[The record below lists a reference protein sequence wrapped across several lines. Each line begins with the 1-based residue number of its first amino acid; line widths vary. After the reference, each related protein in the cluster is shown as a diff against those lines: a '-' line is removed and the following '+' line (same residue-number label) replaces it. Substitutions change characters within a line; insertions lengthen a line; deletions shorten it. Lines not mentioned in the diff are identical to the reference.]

1 MRDSPDIIW
10 FAATNFHNLQIVHST
25 LFKVN
30 NLEYNTP
37 ETFKDLFAAW
47 NIRDNRALAKK
58 NCLTVSYRTISLRE
72 IRVDGTWRYSSIH
85 TKNRIFI
92 THGSGLIILILE
104 TCSVHIFIPINLFC
118 VLLLN
123 HHFTCLKHSPY
134 TLPKP
139 RNEKFVNQL
148 QDRESFFFLLVNKPN
163 RVTLHSWLVC
173 FKNKFKGK

>member
-47 NIRDNRALAKK
+47 NIRDNRALANK

-92 THGSGLIILILE
+92 THRSGLIILILE

-148 QDRESFFFLLVNKPN
+148 QDRESFFFFTCKQTKPCHF
-163 RVTLHSWLVC
+163 T
-173 FKNKFKGK
+173 

>member
-10 FAATNFHNLQIVHST
+10 FAATNFHDLQIVHST
-25 LFKVN
+25 LFKVI
-30 NLEYNTP
+30 NLEYITP

-47 NIRDNRALAKK
+47 NIRNNRALANKS
-58 NCLTVSYRTISLRE
+58 CLTVSYRTISLRE

-85 TKNRIFI
+85 TKKNRIFI
-92 THGSGLIILILE
+92 THGSGLNILILE
-104 TCSVHIFIPINLFC
+104 TCSVHIFIPIHLFC

-148 QDRESFFFLLVNKPN
+148 QDRESFFFTCKQTKPFHF
-163 RVTLHSWLVC
+163 T
-173 FKNKFKGK
+173 

>member
-10 FAATNFHNLQIVHST
+10 FAATNFHDLQIVHST

-30 NLEYNTP
+30 NLEYITP

-47 NIRDNRALAKK
+47 NIRNNRALANKS
-58 NCLTVSYRTISLRE
+58 CLTVSYRTISLRE

-85 TKNRIFI
+85 TKKNRIFI
-92 THGSGLIILILE
+92 THGSGLNILILE
-104 TCSVHIFIPINLFC
+104 TCSVHIFIPIHLFC

-148 QDRESFFFLLVNKPN
+148 QDRESFFFYL
-163 RVTLHSWLVC
+163 
-173 FKNKFKGK
+173 